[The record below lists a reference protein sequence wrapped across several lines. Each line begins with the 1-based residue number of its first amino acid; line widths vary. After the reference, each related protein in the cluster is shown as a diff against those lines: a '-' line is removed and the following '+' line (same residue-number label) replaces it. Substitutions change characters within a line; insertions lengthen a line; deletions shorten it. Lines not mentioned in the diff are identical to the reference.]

1 MAITETRQLPPKFIE
16 ELGTDLGTQLI
27 AQSGR
32 PTVAPGIGGISQL
45 AGESAED
52 FAKRQQAAQEF
63 DVRKQSIAGL
73 APTVA
78 GQDALQAR
86 AQALASAQ
94 AGTSG
99 LASFQPFLDRAQD
112 QAAEATRLAGV
123 AESGLGQAGTDLN
136 ISQGVLAGVPL
147 GAQAF
152 QRDVSQFM
160 SPYQSQV
167 IDASLAEFDRNRAI
181 QEQSI
186 RDQQDALG
194 ALGSGRAG
202 VQLAE
207 FGTGAARERALLQA
221 NLLQQ
226 GFNQASA
233 QRQQDVA
240 NRFGLGQA
248 FAGTAGQRAGL
259 AQAQQGLG
267 GFRSGLGGQQAALG
281 QAQEGI
287 LGTNIGRLGSLG
299 AINQA
304 QAQAQA
310 DAQREANR
318 QAAMLPQENLARF
331 GAQVT
336 GLMGGYPGTTTQTF
350 APNPT
355 PLQTALGIGTTL
367 AGLYLGRPQQASDI
381 KLKTDVKLMSKSPSG
396 LNIYSFKYKGD
407 DKTYQG
413 VMAQEVPWASSMAE
427 NGYLQ
432 VDYSKVDVEF
442 KRLN

>member
-1 MAITETRQLPPKFIE
+1 MTITETRQLPPKFIE
-16 ELGTDLGTQLI
+16 DLGTDLGTQLV

-32 PTVAPGIGGISQL
+32 PTVAPGIAGLSQL
-45 AGESAED
+45 AGESAAD

-78 GQDALQAR
+78 GQTGLQTE
-86 AQALASAQ
+86 AQRLAEAQ
-94 AGTSG
+94 AGKSG
-99 LASFQPFLDRAQD
+99 IASFQPFLTQAQT
-112 QAAEATRLAGV
+112 QAGEAARLAGA
-123 AESGLGQAGTDLN
+123 AETG
-136 ISQGVLAGVPL
+136 LAGIGT
-147 GAQAF
+147 GATAF
-152 QRDVSQFM
+152 QQDVQQFM

-186 RDQQDALG
+186 RDQQAALG

-233 QRQQDVA
+233 QRQQDIQ
-240 NRFGLGQA
+240 NRFGVSQA
-248 FAGTAGQRAGL
+248 A
-259 AQAQQGLG
+259 QGLG
-267 GFRSGLGGQQAALG
+267 AFRSGLGGQQAALG

-287 LGTNIGRLGSLG
+287 LGSNIGRLGSLG

-304 QAQAQA
+304 QAQAEA
-310 DAQREANR
+310 DATREANR
-318 QAAMLPQENLARF
+318 QAAMLPQENLARY

-367 AGLYLGRPQQASDI
+367 AGLYLG
-381 KLKTDVKLMSKSPSG
+381 K
-396 LNIYSFKYKGD
+396 N
-407 DKTYQG
+407 
-413 VMAQEVPWASSMAE
+413 
-427 NGYLQ
+427 
-432 VDYSKVDVEF
+432 
-442 KRLN
+442 